1 MNPTLS
7 LILPCFNEGSII
19 FDNVRVIKTALDRSG
34 YAYEI
39 IFVDDKSSDT
49 TQTNIRRIVKAT
61 PHSHAIFHDS
71 NQGRGGAV
79 MDGIMKARGSI
90 VGFIDIDCEVSPV
103 YIPEFVDMIVERKAD
118 VVIGKRIYR
127 SSFSSFVREIIS
139 VGYRWIVSH
148 ILETQGIDTESG
160 YKFFRK
166 KKILPILSFTSN
178 RHWFWDTEIVIWAL
192 KKHLKISEY
201 PVLFLRRA
209 DKKSSVRIVHD
220 TIDYLRQIV
229 AFKAR
234 SL

>member
-1 MNPTLS
+1 
-7 LILPCFNEGSII
+7 
-19 FDNVRVIKTALDRSG
+19 
-34 YAYEI
+34 
-39 IFVDDKSSDT
+39 
-49 TQTNIRRIVKAT
+49 
-61 PHSHAIFHDS
+61 
-71 NQGRGGAV
+71 